1 MPPPRLGLSGRN
13 ASLKVSAKDSAAQK
27 RSIAVVVNLKTG
39 RDMQNRREFL
49 RAAGLAAGAGLVSG
63 RVAWPRASGQGSGN
77 VGGAASLR
85 AHGKAHGLFVG
96 CAVSASPLADN
107 PAYAALIAEQCSIVV
122 AENAMKWGPLS
133 PAPGKYDF
141 HEADA
146 LMDFAAK
153 NGQQVRG
160 HNLIWHEQLPTWF
173 PGPITKAN
181 ARQAM
186 IDHIQAEMQ
195 HFAGRIQAWDVVN
208 EGINPKDGLPN
219 GLRKTPW
226 LELVGPDYI
235 DLAYR
240 TAREAD
246 PKALLTYNDYD
257 IEYPDQEKKRDAVL
271 AMVRR
276 MKATGVPIDAV
287 GVQSHLKADLAP
299 PGKELQEF
307 VREMAKMNLQVFVT
321 ELDVADRKVP
331 GTARERDAVVAKV
344 YRDYLT
350 MMLAEPNV
358 KAVLTWG
365 ITDRYTWLNGEK
377 EDKRADGKQ
386 LRPLPFDENLQP
398 TAAFYAERDA
408 IDSRAANLA

>member
-1 MPPPRLGLSGRN
+1 MPPPRIGLSGRN
-13 ASLKVSAKDSAAQK
+13 ASLKVSANDNTAQK
-27 RSIAVVVNLKTG
+27 RRIAIVVNSKA
-39 RDMQNRREFL
+39 RIDMQNRREFL
-49 RAAGLAAGAGLVSG
+49 RAGALAGGAILISKRLAWAK
-63 RVAWPRASGQGSGN
+63 ASGQPSKS
-77 VGGAASLR
+77 VSGAASLR
-85 AHGKAHGLFVG
+85 AHGKAHGIFVG
-96 CAVSASPLADN
+96 CAVSAQALAGN
-107 PAYAALIAEQCSIVV
+107 PAYGALIAEQCSIVV
-122 AENAMKWGPLS
+122 AENAMKWGPIS

-141 HEADA
+141 HDADA

-186 IDHIQAEMQ
+186 IDHIQTEMQ
-195 HFAGRIQAWDVVN
+195 HFAGRIQSWDVVN
-208 EGINPKDGLPN
+208 EGIDPKDGLPN

-226 LELVGPDYI
+226 LELVGDDYI
-235 DLAYR
+235 DLAYK
-240 TAREAD
+240 TARQAD

-299 PGKELQEF
+299 PGKELQVF

-331 GTARERDAVVAKV
+331 GTVRERDAVVAKV

-365 ITDRYTWLNGEK
+365 ISDRYTWLNEEK
-377 EDKRADGKQ
+377 EDKRVDGQQ
-386 LRPLPFDENLQP
+386 LRPLPFDQNLQP

-408 IDSRAANLA
+408 IDSRVS

>member
-1 MPPPRLGLSGRN
+1 
-13 ASLKVSAKDSAAQK
+13 
-27 RSIAVVVNLKTG
+27 
-39 RDMQNRREFL
+39 MQNRREFL
-49 RAAGLAAGAGLVSG
+49 RVAGLTAGAALVS
-63 RVAWPRASGQGSGN
+63 RRFSEAQASGQGSES
-77 VGGAASLR
+77 VSGAGSLR
-85 AHGKAHGLFVG
+85 AHGKAHGIYVG
-96 CAVSASPLADN
+96 CAVSAPALVGN

-122 AENAMKWGPLS
+122 AENAMKWGPIS

-146 LMDFAAK
+146 LMDFAQK
-153 NGQQVRG
+153 NGQKVRG
-160 HNLIWHEQLPTWF
+160 HNLIWHEELPTWF
-173 PGPITKAN
+173 PGPINKTN

-186 IDHIQAEMQ
+186 IDHIQTEMQ

-208 EGINPKDGLPN
+208 EGIDPKDGLPN

-226 LELVGPDYI
+226 LELVGDDYI
-235 DLAYR
+235 DLAYK
-240 TAREAD
+240 TARQAD

-271 AMVRR
+271 RMVRR

-299 PGKELQEF
+299 PGKELQNF

-321 ELDVADRKVP
+321 ELDVVDRKVP
-331 GTARERDAVVAKV
+331 GTVRDRDAVVAKV

-365 ITDRYTWLNGEK
+365 ITDRYTWLNGQK
-377 EDKRADGKQ
+377 EDKRVDGKQ
-386 LRPLPFDENLQP
+386 LRPLPFDQNLQP

-408 IDSRAANLA
+408 IDTRAANLA